1 MNPLTPRERDCLKW
15 AAQGYSNSSIAA
27 NVGVTPRTAKFHIEN
42 AMKKVGAKTR
52 AEAVAIALTRD
63 FIQL

>member
-15 AAQGYSNSSIAA
+15 AAHGSSNTGIAA
-27 NVGVTPRTAKFHIEN
+27 QLGVTPRTAKFHIEN